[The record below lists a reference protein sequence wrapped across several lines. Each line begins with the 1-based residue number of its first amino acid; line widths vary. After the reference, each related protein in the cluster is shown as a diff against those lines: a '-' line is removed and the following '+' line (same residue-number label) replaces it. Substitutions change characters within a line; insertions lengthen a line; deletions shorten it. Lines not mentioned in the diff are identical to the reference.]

1 MLSNSKFVRG
11 AWAVAVV
18 AWALLF
24 TGTSLSLDSDFNLE
38 IPLSQSG
45 HSFVGKINKEPRQ
58 NHGGHR
64 ELVTAAT
71 WLHWAPSFHSR
82 SLDLADPERP
92 PVLHLLGSSVIRA
105 PPASASI

>member
-11 AWAVAVV
+11 TWAVAVV

-45 HSFVGKINKEPRQ
+45 HSFVGKINKDPRQ
-58 NHGGHR
+58 NHGGQR
-64 ELVTAAT
+64 EPVAAVT
-71 WLHWAPSFHSR
+71 WLHWAPSFR
-82 SLDLADPERP
+82 PYFVRIADQQNVPALR
-92 PVLHLLGSSVIRA
+92 LLKSAIIRA